1 MHILDIIP
9 EKNTNT
15 NKNTN
20 TDNQTLPSVYSAIIS
35 QKSKKDFLNTYSIKL
50 SKQSTFQYILSMLNY
65 VILTIFF
72 PYSSLLNNVA
82 LSKTYWIAL
91 IIVAAYILYYIV
103 LMFPIKNKLYVSSVI
118 KAWIIMFAA
127 LIYFVVIRK

>member
-1 MHILDIIP
+1 MLTP
-9 EKNTNT
+9 EQTTTESNLNI
-15 NKNTN
+15 NNE
-20 TDNQTLPSVYSAIIS
+20 TLPSVYSAIIS
-35 QKSKKDFLNTYSIKL
+35 QKSKKDYLNTYPIKL

-65 VILTIFF
+65 VILTVFF

-82 LSKTYWIAL
+82 LSKVYWIAL

-103 LMFPIKNKLYVSSVI
+103 LMFPIKNKLYVSSAI

-127 LIYFVVIRK
+127 LIYFMVIRK

>member
-1 MHILDIIP
+1 MLSP
-9 EKNTNT
+9 E
-15 NKNTN
+15 
-20 TDNQTLPSVYSAIIS
+20 QTTTESNLNIENNNEILPSVYSAIIS
-35 QKSKKDFLNTYSIKL
+35 QKSKKDYLNTYPIKL

-91 IIVAAYILYYIV
+91 IIVAAYILYYII
-103 LMFPIKNKLYVSSVI
+103 LMFPIKNKLYVSSAI
-118 KAWIIMFAA
+118 KAWIVMFAA
-127 LIYFVVIRK
+127 LIYFMVIRK

>member
-1 MHILDIIP
+1 MLSP
-9 EKNTNT
+9 E
-15 NKNTN
+15 
-20 TDNQTLPSVYSAIIS
+20 QTTTESNLNIENNNEILPSVYSAIIS
-35 QKSKKDFLNTYSIKL
+35 QKSKKDYLNTYPIKL

-103 LMFPIKNKLYVSSVI
+103 LMFPIKNKLYVSSAI

>member
-1 MHILDIIP
+1 MLTP
-9 EKNTNT
+9 EQTTTESNLNI
-15 NKNTN
+15 NNE
-20 TDNQTLPSVYSAIIS
+20 TLPSVYSAIIS
-35 QKSKKDFLNTYSIKL
+35 QKSKKDYLNTYPIKL

-65 VILTIFF
+65 VILTVFF

-82 LSKTYWIAL
+82 LSKVYWIAL

-103 LMFPIKNKLYVSSVI
+103 LMFPIKNKLYVSSAI
-118 KAWIIMFAA
+118 KAWIIMFTV

>member
-1 MHILDIIP
+1 MLSP
-9 EKNTNT
+9 EQTTTESKVNIEN
-15 NKNTN
+15 NNE
-20 TDNQTLPSVYSAIIS
+20 TLPSIYGAIIS
-35 QKSKKDFLNTYSIKL
+35 QKSKKDYLNTYPIKL
-50 SKQSTFQYILSMLNY
+50 SKQNTFQYILSMLNY
-65 VILTIFF
+65 VILTVFF

-118 KAWIIMFAA
+118 KAWIVMFAV
-127 LIYFVVIRK
+127 LIYFMVIRK

>member
-1 MHILDIIP
+1 MLSP
-9 EKNTNT
+9 EQTTTESKVNIEN
-15 NKNTN
+15 NNE
-20 TDNQTLPSVYSAIIS
+20 TLPSIYGAIIS
-35 QKSKKDFLNTYSIKL
+35 QKSKKDYLNTYPIKL
-50 SKQSTFQYILSMLNY
+50 SKQNTFQYILSMLNY
-65 VILTIFF
+65 VILTVFF

-118 KAWIIMFAA
+118 KAWIVMFAA
-127 LIYFVVIRK
+127 LIYFMVIRK

>member
-1 MHILDIIP
+1 MLTP
-9 EKNTNT
+9 EQTTTESNLNI
-15 NKNTN
+15 NNE
-20 TDNQTLPSVYSAIIS
+20 TLPSVYSAIIS
-35 QKSKKDFLNTYSIKL
+35 QKSKKDYLNTYPIKL

-65 VILTIFF
+65 VILTVFF

-82 LSKTYWIAL
+82 LSKVYWIAL

-103 LMFPIKNKLYVSSVI
+103 LMFPIKNKLYVSSSI

-127 LIYFVVIRK
+127 LIYFMVIRK